1 MVGLSFSERDSSPL
15 PTMARI
21 LIIDDNAELR
31 SMLRI
36 ALAGAG
42 HQIEEAEN
50 GVVGLQRYKER
61 PFDLIITD
69 ILMPEKEGFE
79 TIHELRAADPHVR
92 IVAISG
98 GLPNAHFDPLPLA
111 SLLGA
116 RRVLAKP
123 FDIGELLNVVQEVLN
138 EPLASKSTPR

>member
-1 MVGLSFSERDSSPL
+1 M
-15 PTMARI
+15 MARI

-61 PFDLIITD
+61 PFDLVITD

-79 TIHELRAADPHVR
+79 TIRELRAADPNVR

-116 RRVLAKP
+116 RKTLAKP
-123 FDIGELLNVVQEVLN
+123 FDIAQLLKVVQGVLDD
-138 EPLASKSTPR
+138 PPVSKSAPE